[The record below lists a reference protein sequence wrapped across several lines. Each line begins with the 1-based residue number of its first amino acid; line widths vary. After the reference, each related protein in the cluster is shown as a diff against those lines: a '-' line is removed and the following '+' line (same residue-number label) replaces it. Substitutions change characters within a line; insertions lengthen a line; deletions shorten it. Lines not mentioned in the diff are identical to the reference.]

1 MYESDSTTRHSTIMS
16 TQYTNVEL
24 LDIANDQHMHTSTE
38 VSTAIDLLESRGVI
52 STQIADQKRGNL

>member
-1 MYESDSTTRHSTIMS
+1 MS

-52 STQIADQKRGNL
+52 SSQIADQKRGNL